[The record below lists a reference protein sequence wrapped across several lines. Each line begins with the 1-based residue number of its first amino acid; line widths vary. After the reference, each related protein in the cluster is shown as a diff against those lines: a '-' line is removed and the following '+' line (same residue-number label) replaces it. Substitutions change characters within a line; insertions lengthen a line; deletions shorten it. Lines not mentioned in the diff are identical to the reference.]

1 LHSAAL
7 EETEILRHLIFGN
20 SDGEGDLTIVRVL
33 GQSGYGWR
41 EGITR
46 CIIIPSVGPKL
57 IGVLVAVAMAV
68 NTVVVKAPSLLGL
81 LRTSL
86 IASADVVVMLPVW
99 NGEKTQN
106 GEFALDVWGL
116 NNGVELEIAGEKSP
130 LSDS

>member
-1 LHSAAL
+1 M
-7 EETEILRHLIFGN
+7 
-20 SDGEGDLTIVRVL
+20 
-33 GQSGYGWR
+33 
-41 EGITR
+41 
-46 CIIIPSVGPKL
+46 IPSVGPKL